1 MGSFD
6 LKWTSQVPYW
16 DFKVFSIKAQLYFS
30 GKYSMSEFKSHPSQF
45 FLLLNL
51 PLSYVGPL
59 IAAMKDYKG
68 GRHYKI
74 PIFTNFIAHD

>member
-1 MGSFD
+1 MR
-6 LKWTSQVPYW
+6 
-16 DFKVFSIKAQLYFS
+16 
-30 GKYSMSEFKSHPSQF
+30 EFKISTIPIF
-45 FLLLNL
+45 FI

-74 PIFTNFIAHD
+74 PIFTDFIAHD

>member
-1 MGSFD
+1 MR
-6 LKWTSQVPYW
+6 
-16 DFKVFSIKAQLYFS
+16 
-30 GKYSMSEFKSHPSQF
+30 EFKSQPFQF
-45 FLLLNL
+45 FFI

-74 PIFTNFIAHD
+74 PIFTDFIAHD